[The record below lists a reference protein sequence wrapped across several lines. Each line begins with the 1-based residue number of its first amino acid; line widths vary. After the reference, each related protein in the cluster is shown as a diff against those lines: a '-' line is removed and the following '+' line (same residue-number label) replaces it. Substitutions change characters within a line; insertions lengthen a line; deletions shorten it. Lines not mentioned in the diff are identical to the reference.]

1 MLRMLLRSDV
11 AEKLGRLHK
20 SGVAPTAKRREEF
33 AAARAARPKLAATLP
48 GARPVASSDPEN
60 YAVVGSVAQ
69 VCIEGVL
76 SEEPDFWAWLF
87 GMDGTTYSDIR
98 DALALAAADPLVK
111 SVVFDVSSPGGYC
124 DGLFETLAAIETFK
138 KPITVQSSQACS
150 AAYALSAMAGPITAI
165 GPASEFGS
173 IGVAI
178 AFAFDAD
185 TEIVNLT
192 STEAPNKRPDP
203 RTAEGK
209 AVIVAELDA
218 VHELFVDAIARGRSN
233 ATGKTYTVE
242 QVNADFGRGGT
253 MLADAAKNAGLIDKM
268 PRAAKRGSSSA
279 LAIDGENVLIEE
291 PQPGETPLAFQPSAA
306 KPQSP
311 APVAADAAP
320 AQPSQPRSTGQE
332 KPKVKAMTEAELLA
346 QFPQLHASLIA
357 QGATQ
362 GQAAERKR
370 VNAHIKMG
378 KSSGAPE
385 IAEKA
390 IASGASLFDEE
401 IFADYQTAMMGKR
414 ETSARQID
422 SDAAG
427 KILDKAAPAAEGAKD
442 MGDLIVDLMDA
453 QSGQKKAS

>member
-1 MLRMLLRSDV
+1 MLLRSDV

-20 SGVAPTAKRREEF
+20 SGVAPTAKQREEF

-48 GARPVASSDPEN
+48 GARPMASGDPEN

-69 VCIEGVL
+69 ICIEGVL

-87 GMDGTTYSDIR
+87 GMDGSTYSDIR
-98 DALALAAADPLVK
+98 DGLALAAADPLVK

-124 DGLFETLAAIETFK
+124 DGLFETLAAIEAFN
-138 KPITVQSSQACS
+138 KPIAVQSSQACS
-150 AAYALSAMAGPITAI
+150 AAYALSAMGGPITAI

-203 RTAEGK
+203 RTPEGK

-218 VHELFVDAIARGRSN
+218 VHELFVDAIARGRSS
-233 ATGKTYTVE
+233 ATGKTYTVD

-253 MLADAAKNAGLIDKM
+253 MLADAAKSAGLIDKM
-268 PRAAKRGSSSA
+268 PRAVKRAGS
-279 LAIDGENVLIEE
+279 N
-291 PQPGETPLAFQPSAA
+291 AA
-306 KPQSP
+306 DESP
-311 APVAADAAP
+311 APVASDAAP
-320 AQPSQPRSTGQE
+320 EQPSPPRSTGQQ
-332 KPKVKAMTEAELLA
+332 KPKVKPMTEEELLA
-346 QFPQLHASLIA
+346 QFPHLHAA
-357 QGATQ
+357 VTAKGASQ

-370 VNAHIKMG
+370 VLAHVKMG

-401 IFADYQTAMMGKR
+401 VFADYQSAMMGKR
-414 ETSARQID
+414 ETSARQEE
-422 SDAAG
+422 SDEVG
-427 KILDKAAPAAEGAKD
+427 KILKGSAPSEGAKD
-442 MGDLIVDLMDA
+442 MGDQIVDLMDA
-453 QSGQKKAS
+453 QAGKKKAS